1 LLYTSRRFQ
10 NGYILPHASLDCK
23 LLVFATALG
32 LILVFPVGIL
42 GAVSNHY
49 VGLGVLTEMIGGFV
63 VQGNPV
69 AVNMFNAFGSLI
81 MGEILF
87 FSYGLKLGHYMKIP
101 PRVMFRA
108 QMVPTLVA
116 TIIVIFR

>member
-1 LLYTSRRFQ
+1 MFRRFQ
-10 NGYILPHASLDCK
+10 NGYIIPHASLDCK
-23 LLVFATALG
+23 LLPFATVLS
-32 LILVFPVGIL
+32 LLLVIPVGIL

-49 VGLGVLTEMIGGFV
+49 IGLGVLTEMIGGFV

-69 AVNMFNAFGSLI
+69 AVKMFDAFGSLI

-108 QMVPTLVA
+108 QMVPTLVT
-116 TIIVIFR
+116 TIIVMFR